1 MKRSVRKGPRGSE
14 LLRRIAIL
22 FGLALIPFVILV
34 IVFISYVALGV
45 RDGEAEPKGTLASLG
60 VREAVTITRDRRGI
74 PHVRAR
80 NEHDLYFTEG
90 YLQGSD
96 RLFQLDL
103 YRRSVE
109 GRLSEVLGSITL
121 ASDVDARTI
130 DIAGIAAAQLA
141 ALPPNQRANLD
152 AFASGVN
159 AAMATRPVPPEF
171 RFLAYRPEP
180 WKPVDSLAASFATVL
195 ALTDS
200 WTDVTTRADVIATLG
215 PRARDAF
222 FSISDPK
229 YDTPAGPLARAAL
242 APVAPLPPLSAPDPH
257 ASPLYVAEM
266 DARAGLGS
274 NDFAAG
280 SALTSTHRALLA
292 NDPHLNL
299 TIPGVWWMAD
309 LQAPNLHV
317 AGVTLGGVPGIV
329 LGHNAHLAWGATNG
343 TVATVRV
350 FREHFRASDSDE
362 YRAGH
367 GYVHAEKRVETI
379 LVRFGKPLVR
389 TYLRTRHGFVF
400 DDRGVTKLAAS
411 WTGDLDRR
419 SSFQQFDG
427 LARATSVAAAMKVL
441 ARYPG
446 PPQNFVLADDA
457 GNAGY
462 ALAGDIPIDDA
473 WGMAIHDG
481 APDATVS
488 RERDVPASVLPH
500 VDALRSAFVLTANS
514 RVYGRGYP
522 YRLSAA
528 FSPPYRAARIA
539 EDLRSGPY
547 DVARFAAVQGDL
559 TSLPERELAR
569 ETGAALERA
578 HVDGDSSLRDARDV
592 LRGFD
597 GRFTGDS
604 RAAVIVTALRRAAVE
619 RLVRG
624 HIPGTLGRRYLSAEA
639 GPAFVAVMRMLRDKP
654 RGWVEH
660 DDYDAFLVAATREAM
675 AGLQSRHEGE
685 SRWADVGAR
694 VASHPL
700 AAFGLKMWNG
710 VRFPGLGSAY
720 APHVQ
725 APGNAQSFRAVWDIG
740 RWDAGGMVI
749 PQGES
754 GKPGSPHYRDAA
766 PLWLQG
772 DLVPFPFSDAAI
784 ARDRTSVFALAP

>member
-1 MKRSVRKGPRGSE
+1 LKTSVKKGPHGAE
-14 LLRRIAIL
+14 LLRRVAIL
-22 FGLALIPFVILV
+22 FGLALVPFVLLAV
-34 IVFISYVALGV
+34 VFITYVALGV
-45 RDGEAEPKGTLASLG
+45 HDGEAEPTGTIAGSG
-60 VREAVTITRDRRGI
+60 VRETVTVTRDRRGI

-80 NEHDLYFTEG
+80 NEHDLFFAEG

-109 GRLSEVLGSITL
+109 GRLSEVFGSITL
-121 ASDVDARTI
+121 SSDVDARTI
-130 DIAGIAAAQLA
+130 DVAGIAAAQFA
-141 ALPPNQRANLD
+141 ALPPSQRANLE
-152 AFASGVN
+152 AFATGVN

-200 WTDVTTRADVIATLG
+200 WTDVTTRADVFAKLG
-215 PRARDAF
+215 PSARDAF
-222 FSISDPK
+222 FSISDPA
-229 YDTPAGPLARAAL
+229 YDTPAGPTARAAL
-242 APVAPLPPLSAPDPH
+242 APVAPLPALAAPDPH

-274 NDFAAG
+274 NAFAAG
-280 SALTSTHRALLA
+280 AELTSSHRALLA

-299 TIPGVWWMAD
+299 SIPGVWWMAD
-309 LQAPNLHV
+309 LSAPNLHV

-350 FREHFRASDSDE
+350 FREHFRSNDSDE
-362 YRAGH
+362 YRAGA
-367 GYVHAEKRVETI
+367 GFARAEKRVETI

-400 DDRGVTKLAAS
+400 DDRGETKLAAA

-419 SSFQQFDG
+419 SSFEQFDG
-427 LARATSVAAAMKVL
+427 LARATSVAAGAKVL

-457 GNAGY
+457 GNVGY
-462 ALAGDIPIDDA
+462 ALAGDIPLDDA

-481 APDATVS
+481 AAEAIVTG
-488 RERDVPASVLPH
+488 ERDVPASLLPH
-500 VDALRSAFVLTANS
+500 VDASRSALVLTANA

-547 DVARFAAVQGDL
+547 DVARFAAVQGDVM
-559 TSLPERELAR
+559 SLPERELAR
-569 ETGAALERA
+569 ATVAALERA
-578 HVDGDSSLRDARDV
+578 HVDGDASLRDTRET

-604 RAAVIVTALRRAAVE
+604 RAAVVVTALRRAATE

-624 HIPGTLGRRYLSAEA
+624 HMPGNLGRRYLSAEA
-639 GPAFVAVMRMLRDKP
+639 GPAFVAVMRMLREKP
-654 RGWVEH
+654 RGWVER
-660 DDYDAFLVAATREAM
+660 DDYDAFLVSATRDAI
-675 AGLQSRHEGE
+675 ASLQIRRESE

-694 VASHPL
+694 VAAHPL

-710 VRFPGLGSAY
+710 IRFPGLGSAY

-740 RWDAGGMVI
+740 KWDDGGMVI

-784 ARDRTSVFALAP
+784 ERERSSEFALAP